1 MEYEETYK
9 GQRIV
14 ITTSQL
20 GGGEWTAQAS
30 LLDSGGGKTPIV
42 SSLEQRYLSED
53 EAKQAALS
61 VAAGAIDRTRI
72 SRGKP

>member
-20 GGGEWTAQAS
+20 GEGEWTARAS
-30 LLDSGGGKTPIV
+30 LLDSGGRTPIA
-42 SSLEQRYLSED
+42 SSTERGYRSED

-61 VAAGAIDRTRI
+61 AAAGAIDRARI
-72 SRGKP
+72 SKGKP

>member
-20 GGGEWTAQAS
+20 GEGEWTAQAI
-30 LLDSGGGKTPIV
+30 LLDSGGRTPIP
-42 SSLEQRYLSED
+42 SSIEQRYRSEY

-61 VAAGAIDRTRI
+61 AAAGAIDRARI
-72 SRGKP
+72 SIGKP